1 MLISNDKLDFS
12 AHTPMMA
19 QYLRLKADFPDTLLF
34 YRMGDF
40 YEMFYQDAE
49 RAAALLDITLT
60 TRGQS
65 AGQPI
70 AMAGV
75 PFHSVDGYLAR
86 LIKLGES
93 VAICEQVGDVATAK
107 GPVERKVVR
116 VVTPGTLTDS
126 ELMSDKSESLL
137 LAVHPGARGR
147 VGLAWLAVTQGQ
159 VHLAECAVDE
169 LASWV
174 DRIAPSELLL
184 PQDAGAA
191 FEQRLR
197 GLSCALTH
205 RPAFQFDAPL
215 GQRKLLEQLQAA
227 SLAAWSAED
236 LPHAHAA
243 AAALLTYAEHT
254 QGRAL
259 THVRALAVEC
269 PGDLIELPAT
279 TRRNLELVQTLRGE
293 DAPTLFSLLDTCM
306 TGMGSRLLKSWLLAP
321 QRARGDASA
330 RLRAIGALR
339 EGSLGQRLRATLK
352 GTSDVERITAR
363 LALSRVR
370 PRELVALR
378 QALQKQELLALV
390 QQAPEAFLTTDFYGT
405 PAPHPSLSPEGRGRS
420 ATPVLPPLPLGEGGG
435 EGTRPASQHGVR
447 PALLAQIAEDL
458 QPPAE
463 ALALLQAALQD
474 EPAALIRD
482 GGVIAP
488 GLDEELD
495 ELRAIQDNCDAFLL
509 ELEAR
514 ERQRTGIANL
524 RVQFNK
530 VHGFYIEVTQGQASK
545 VPDDYRRRQTLKNA
559 ERFITPE
566 LKAFEDKA
574 LSAQERAL
582 AREKW
587 LYEHLLNE
595 LQAHVPQLTRF
606 ARAIATLDALA
617 TLAERSLT
625 LGWCAPE
632 FVREPCIE
640 IRGGRHPVVEARLAE
655 TSGVPFIANDTVLG
669 PKARMQVITG
679 PNMGGKSTYMRQV
692 ALIALLASI
701 GSHVPAQSCRLGP
714 LDAIH
719 TRIGAAD
726 DLANAQSTFMLEM
739 TEAAQILH
747 AVARQEAPGRPKLA
761 DTPRGTSEAQPR
773 SRGEYSLVLMDE
785 IGRGTSTFDG
795 LALASGI
802 ATHLHDK
809 VQAFTLFATHYFELT
824 EFPATHRAAF
834 NVHVAAAESGH
845 DIVFLHELQPGP
857 ASRSYGIQVAR
868 LAGVPAA
875 VVNHARHAL
884 AQLEQGAAAHQA
896 QVDLFAPPP
905 ASAAPEPSAVEAALA
920 AIDPDALSP
929 REALEAL
936 YELKRRLDPSTR
948 SA

>member
-1 MLISNDKLDFS
+1 MTGSTTARATDLA

-40 YEMFYQDAE
+40 YEMFYADAE

-70 AMAGV
+70 PMAGV

-93 VAICEQVGDVATAK
+93 VAICEQIGDPATSK

-126 ELMSDKSESLL
+126 ELLNDKSESML
-137 LAVHPGARGR
+137 LAVHAGARTR
-147 VGLAWLAVTQGQ
+147 CGLAWLAVTQGQ
-159 VHLAECAVDE
+159 VHLAECAADE
-169 LASWV
+169 LPAWLE
-174 DRIAPSELLL
+174 RIAPSELLL
-184 PQDAGAA
+184 PADAAPA

-197 GLSCALTH
+197 EARPAAGRAPALTH
-205 RPAFQFDAPL
+205 RPEFQFDAAL
-215 GQRKLLEQLQAA
+215 GRRKLLEQLQAA
-227 SLAAWSAED
+227 SLAGWNAGD

-259 THVRALAVEC
+259 THVRGVVVER
-269 PGDLIELPAT
+269 PGELIDLPAT

-293 DAPTLFSLLDTCM
+293 DSPTLFSLLDTCM

-321 QRARGDASA
+321 ARERTQASA
-330 RLRAIGALR
+330 RLAAIGALR
-339 EGSLGQRLRATLK
+339 EGTLAQQVRAQLK

-363 LALSRVR
+363 LALNQVR

-378 QALQKQELLALV
+378 NALQKHELLTLIS
-390 QQAPEAFLTTDFYGT
+390 QAPAAYLTQIAADLAPPEEALDLLR
-405 PAPHPSLSPEGRGRS
+405 A
-420 ATPVLPPLPLGEGGG
+420 
-435 EGTRPASQHGVR
+435 
-447 PALLAQIAEDL
+447 ALLE
-458 QPPAE
+458 
-463 ALALLQAALQD
+463 

-488 GLDEELD
+488 GLDAELD
-495 ELRAIQDNCDAFLL
+495 ELRAISDNCDAFLID
-509 ELEAR
+509 LEAR
-514 ERQRTGIANL
+514 ERTRTGIANL

-566 LKAFEDKA
+566 LKTFEDKA

-587 LYEHLLNE
+587 LYEHLLNA
-595 LQAHVPQLTRF
+595 LQPHVPQLTRY
-606 ARAIATLDALA
+606 ARAIAALDALCA
-617 TLAERSLT
+617 LTERSLT
-625 LGWCAPE
+625 LNWAAPQ

-655 TSGVPFIANDTVLG
+655 TSGAPFIANDTLLG
-669 PKARMQVITG
+669 LKSRMQIITG

-692 ALIALLASI
+692 ALIALLASV
-701 GSHVPAQSCRLGP
+701 GSYVPAQSCRLGP

-747 AVARQEAPGRPKLA
+747 TATAE
-761 DTPRGTSEAQPR
+761 
-773 SRGEYSLVLMDE
+773 SLVLMDE

-802 ATHLHDK
+802 AAHLHDK
-809 VQAFTLFATHYFELT
+809 VGAFTLFATHYFELT
-824 EFPATHRAAF
+824 EFPASHRAAF
-834 NVHVAAAESGH
+834 NVHVGAAESGQG
-845 DIVFLHELQPGP
+845 IVFLHELQPGP
-857 ASRSYGIQVAR
+857 ASRSHGIQVAR

-875 VVNHARHAL
+875 VVNHARHVL
-884 AQLEQGAAAHQA
+884 GELERGAHQSRA
-896 QVDLFAPPP
+896 QVDLFAPPATTTP
-905 ASAAPEPSAVEAALA
+905 QEVSAVESALSV
-920 AIDPDALSP
+920 IDPDTLSP
-929 REALEAL
+929 RDALDAL
-936 YELKRRLDPSTR
+936 YKLKRLAAQD
-948 SA
+948 